1 VPPRHWKLRI
11 DDILVAIERIQRY
24 TDGMDLSSF
33 SRDDRTVDAVVRNIT
48 VIGEAAAAVPE
59 DVRRKYPELP
69 WEEMRGIWNVIVHE
83 YFGVSLPILWQTVTA
98 DLPPLI
104 PLLKQI
110 LSSEE
115 HT

>member
-1 VPPRHWKLRI
+1 MPPRHWKLRI
-11 DDILVAIERIQRY
+11 EDILVAIERIQRY

-48 VIGEAAAAVPE
+48 VIGEAAGAVPE

-69 WEEMRGIWNVIVHE
+69 WEEMRGIRNVIVHE

>member
-1 VPPRHWKLRI
+1 MPPRHWKLRI
-11 DDILVAIERIQRY
+11 EDILAAIERIQRY

-33 SRDDRTVDAVVRNIT
+33 SRDDRTVDAVVWNIT
-48 VIGEAAAAVPE
+48 VIGEAAGAVPE
-59 DVRRKYPELP
+59 DVRRKHPELP
-69 WEEMRGIWNVIVHE
+69 WDEMRGIRNVIVHE

-104 PLLKQI
+104 PLLKKI

-115 HT
+115 LT

>member
-1 VPPRHWKLRI
+1 MPPRHWKLRI
-11 DDILVAIERIQRY
+11 EDILAAIERIQRY

-33 SRDDRTVDAVVRNIT
+33 SRDDRTVDAVVWNIT
-48 VIGEAAAAVPE
+48 VIGEAAGAVPE
-59 DVRRKYPELP
+59 DVRRKHPKLP
-69 WEEMRGIWNVIVHE
+69 WDEMRGIRNVIVHE

-110 LSSEE
+110 LSSGESA
-115 HT
+115 

>member
-1 VPPRHWKLRI
+1 MPPRHWKLRI
-11 DDILVAIERIQRY
+11 EDILVAIERIQRY

-48 VIGEAAAAVPE
+48 VIGEAAGAVPE
-59 DVRRKYPELP
+59 DVRWKYPELP
-69 WEEMRGIWNVIVHE
+69 WEEMRGIRNVIVHE

-104 PLLKQI
+104 PLLKKI
-110 LSSEE
+110 LSREE
-115 HT
+115 SS

>member
-11 DDILVAIERIQRY
+11 EDILVAIERIQRY

-48 VIGEAAAAVPE
+48 VIGEAAGAVPE

-69 WEEMRGIWNVIVHE
+69 WEEMRGIRNVIVHE